1 LVVDETGD
9 RKDGKATARVGK
21 QYLGGI
27 GKIDNGVVSVS
38 SLWVDERVYY
48 PLEVEPF
55 TPAHHFEVGKNNPGF
70 RTKPQIAMELV
81 ERALEMG
88 LPFGA
93 VIGDI
98 LYGEYRK
105 FKEGLEQKGI
115 PYVLSLKPSHAWWH
129 PMDEVGWVE
138 GVAQS
143 AYWNG
148 LNDPSEWVKLERRF
162 RAGHTEAWWALEAQC
177 GAFSVEKSR
186 RLVVASTDP
195 TTLPSRTSWYLATNL
210 PAPGSRRADHVDL
223 EAANVAEVVRLYAL
237 RNWIEQ
243 SYKQVENALGW
254 ALYQVSKDISIR
266 RHWQMVCLAFT
277 SSWWESSD
285 LLEAETPAG
294 VTLQSNEPDP
304 ALETQTPEGGKK
316 ERRSS
321 EACEPLV
328 ASGAAKSEDMAGTI
342 SHAHTLLEGVL
353 ESAPTRGAK
362 IAA

>member
-1 LVVDETGD
+1 
-9 RKDGKATARVGK
+9 
-21 QYLGGI
+21 
-27 GKIDNGVVSVS
+27 
-38 SLWVDERVYY
+38 
-48 PLEVEPF
+48 
-55 TPAHHFEVGKNNPGF
+55 
-70 RTKPQIAMELV
+70 M
-81 ERALEMG
+81 
-88 LPFGA
+88 
-93 VIGDI
+93 
-98 LYGEYRK
+98 
-105 FKEGLEQKGI
+105 
-115 PYVLSLKPSHAWWH
+115 
-129 PMDEVGWVE
+129 
-138 GVAQS
+138 
-143 AYWNG
+143 
-148 LNDPSEWVKLERRF
+148 
-162 RAGHTEAWWALEAQC
+162 
-177 GAFSVEKSR
+177 
-186 RLVVASTDP
+186 
-195 TTLPSRTSWYLATNL
+195 
-210 PAPGSRRADHVDL
+210 
-223 EAANVAEVVRLYAL
+223 VRLYAL